1 MGYNWDLGEDGKPDI
16 VTMGKAISGGVTP
29 VSGIV
34 SSAAIMDTIRPGDHG
49 STYGGNPLGMAV
61 AQAAI
66 DAIIEDGMVEN
77 SMKMGN
83 LFKEK
88 ISEIKTDK
96 ISEIR
101 GRGLFLGVEFHK
113 DLQVDGND
121 FARIL
126 KSNGILAKSTHNYCV
141 RFSPALII
149 NEGEILEA
157 VEVFKK
163 SIT

>member
-1 MGYNWDLGEDGKPDI
+1 MGYNWDLGEEGRPDI

-34 SSAAIMDTIRPGDHG
+34 SSAAVMDTIKPGDHG

-66 DAIIEDGMVEN
+66 DAIHEDNMVEN

-83 LFKEK
+83 LFKSK

-96 ISEIR
+96 ICDIR

-113 DLQVDGND
+113 GL
-121 FARIL
+121 
-126 KSNGILAKSTHNYCV
+126 
-141 RFSPALII
+141 
-149 NEGEILEA
+149 
-157 VEVFKK
+157 
-163 SIT
+163 